1 MEQKNNKISVSTKEG
16 FALGLLNAGEL
27 YENVFAIGTD
37 ITNSV
42 GMNYFRDRFPERFFS
57 VGIAEQNAAGIA
69 AGLALMGKIPVFST
83 YAVFSALRAADQIR
97 VSICYN
103 NLHVIIGGAHAGISV
118 GPDGATHQ
126 ALEDISIMRA
136 LPNMT
141 VVSPCDATQARIAL
155 MACVENVSG
164 PVYFRYGRDDV
175 PDFSSET
182 QYFEIGKGQILSS
195 GNDVCIIATGHMTWH
210 AMQAASILSKMN
222 IEAMVINIH
231 TVKPLDNEIII
242 SAAEYCGAIVCCEEH
257 QIAGGLGSAVSELLS
272 QNFPVPIEFIGMK
285 DSFGESGSPK
295 ELMNKYFLTMQ
306 AIVDVTH
313 KVLQRKRFRK

>member
-1 MEQKNNKISVSTKEG
+1 MKQNNRALISTKEG
-16 FALGLLNAGEL
+16 FALGLQDAGEL
-27 YENVFAIGTD
+27 YDNVFAIGTD
-37 ITNSV
+37 ITNST
-42 GMNYFRDRFPERFFS
+42 GLNYFRDKFPDRFFS

-69 AGLALMGKIPVFST
+69 AGLALMDKIPVFST

-126 ALEDISIMRA
+126 ALEDISIMRS

-141 VVSPCDATQARIAL
+141 VVSPCDATQARIAIKT
-155 MACVENVSG
+155 CIEKGNG
-164 PVYFRYGRDDV
+164 PVYFRYGRDNV
-175 PDFSSET
+175 PDFSSKS

-195 GNDVCIIATGHMTWH
+195 GKDVCIIATGHMTWH
-210 AMQAASILSKMN
+210 ALQAAHTLSKTN

-231 TVKPLDNEIII
+231 TIKPLDNDIII
-242 SAAEYCGAIVCCEEH
+242 SAAEHCGAIVCCEEH
-257 QIAGGLGSAVSELLS
+257 QIYGGLGGAVAELLA
-272 QNFPVPIEFIGMK
+272 QNRPTPIEFIGIK

-295 ELMNKYFLTMQ
+295 ELMDKYYLNEQ
-306 AIVDVTH
+306 AIVESSKRVI
-313 KVLQRKRFRK
+313 KRKQLKK